1 MFLANSSW
9 LLGFELF
16 IANLLREAKCGS
28 MGLSH
33 EALVGVKTSLMRC
46 FLTYSRTRGTTWAE
60 ALSKITWRR
69 MSMG

>member
-16 IANLLREAKCGS
+16 IVNLLREAKCGS

-33 EALVGVKTSLMRC
+33 EALVGGEDQSDAM
-46 FLTYSRTRGTTWAE
+46 
-60 ALSKITWRR
+60 LSHIF
-69 MSMG
+69 